1 MGNRKL
7 AEADLDVIIRAIA
20 KQPNKGLMEAA
31 KKRHDRF
38 MAMAASAKDKET
50 KERYKQIAK
59 DTVLHA
65 GAAARRLQ
73 LTAQNAADSYTR
85 SMKKAAEQ
93 APPKKA
99 VKKPA
104 EPKPIKKAAGKKAAK
119 NKKT

>member
-1 MGNRKL
+1 M
-7 AEADLDVIIRAIA
+7 AEADLDVIIRSLA

-38 MAMAASAKDKET
+38 MAMAASAKDKES

-73 LTAQNAADSYTR
+73 LTAQNAADSYAR

-93 APPKKA
+93 APARTA
-99 VKKPA
+99 VKKPVA
-104 EPKPIKKAAGKKAAK
+104 EPKPARKAAGKKPAK
-119 NKKT
+119 KKKS